1 VKGNQFRDMN
11 PGEVL
16 VVNKLTG
23 LNRMRHPPDVGD
35 IYIFKLFHLIEP
47 FSASSVYL
55 YDVKRN
61 EDLCFGLSIA
71 KNLETLQNYRN
82 KKLNELLNGN

>member
-1 VKGNQFRDMN
+1 MSS
-11 PGEVL
+11 GESL

-23 LNRMRHPPDVGD
+23 LNRMKCPPDIGD
-35 IYIFKLFHLIEP
+35 IYTFKSFHLMEP
-47 FSASSVYL
+47 YSASYIYL

-61 EDLCFGLSIA
+61 EDLCFGPSIS

-82 KKLNELLNGN
+82 KKLNQLLNGD